1 MEDNKRMTTEQ
12 AEARLKSMR
21 IKVTIYRILTY
32 SAVAA
37 IILSLAITQNL
48 LIAVGFMV
56 IALIFGIP
64 AGRAIRKRDK
74 NYKLLVKSVIDE
86 VVRDV
91 LGDGV
96 EYDPVGAFTPGSV
109 AVPFH
114 YTHSSG
120 DRHIKTV
127 CNGVNIELGSVILY
141 EEYEEV
147 DDVAY
152 RGIQHNV
159 LFRGPW
165 LICDFGKK
173 PACDVYVSQRSKRY
187 RETLKGNVNIE
198 NEQFGSRFCVRA
210 NFPQEAYK
218 ILTPQMMEAISAAV
232 DKSGGTVYMSF
243 LQDGK
248 MHFAIQSGHDLF
260 DVGKGYDAE
269 GLRQKFSEELRRLI
283 DIIDTLNVQE
293 SNV

>member
-1 MEDNKRMTTEQ
+1 MENKKTMTTEQ
-12 AEARLKSMR
+12 IETKFKYMR
-21 IKVTIYRILTY
+21 IKVTIGRVLTWG
-32 SAVAA
+32 AVAA
-37 IILSLAITQNL
+37 IVLSLAITQNL
-48 LIAVGFMV
+48 LIALGFMV
-56 IALIFGIP
+56 IALMFGIP
-64 AGRAIRKRDK
+64 TGRAIRKKDK
-74 NYKLLVKSVIDE
+74 NYKLLVESVIDE

-109 AVPFH
+109 AVPFQ
-114 YTHSSG
+114 YTGSSN

-127 CNGVNIELGSVILY
+127 CNGVNIELGSVMLY

-147 DDVAY
+147 D
-152 RGIQHNV
+152 GGHQHRV

-198 NEQFGSRFCVRA
+198 NEQFDSRFCVRA
-210 NFPQEAYK
+210 NFPREAYK
-218 ILTPQMMEAISAAV
+218 ILTPQMMAAISAAA

-243 LQDGK
+243 LPDGK
-248 MHFAIQSGHDLF
+248 THVAIQTSRYLF

-269 GLRQKFSEELRRLI
+269 GLSQKFSEELCRLT
-283 DIIDTLNVQE
+283 DIIDTLNV
-293 SNV
+293 